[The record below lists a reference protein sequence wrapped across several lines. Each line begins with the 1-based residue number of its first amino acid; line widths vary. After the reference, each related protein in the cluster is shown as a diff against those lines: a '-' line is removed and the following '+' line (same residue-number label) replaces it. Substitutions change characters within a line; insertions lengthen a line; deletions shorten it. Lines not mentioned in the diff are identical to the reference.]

1 MTTFEDILCKVK
13 DLGEAAGKKT
23 GELVEVTRLKMEA
36 AQTEKDITATL
47 EGLGR
52 LIYDGRKS
60 GEDVTE
66 MADACIDRVDEL
78 NTQLEELRDK
88 IVRYK
93 NAVRCKDCGS
103 LNTEDSLYC
112 KKCGAKLS

>member
-36 AQTEKDITATL
+36 AQTEKDIAATL

-52 LIYDGRKS
+52 LVYDGRKS
-60 GEDVTE
+60 GEDISE
-66 MADACIDRVDEL
+66 MVDACVERVDEL
-78 NTQLEELRDK
+78 NAGLEKLRDK

-93 NAVRCKDCGS
+93 NAVRCPDCGV

-112 KKCGAKLS
+112 KKCGARIP